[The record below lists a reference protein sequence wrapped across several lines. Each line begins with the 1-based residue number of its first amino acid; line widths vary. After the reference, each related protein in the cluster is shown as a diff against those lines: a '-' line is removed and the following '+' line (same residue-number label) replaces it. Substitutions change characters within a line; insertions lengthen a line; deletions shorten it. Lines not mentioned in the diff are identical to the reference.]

1 MHKKAK
7 TPNTPDSSPALP
19 DSEKPVAKRKSFRAG
34 AFKVPVV
41 ASPMQGERGNLARRY
56 KQHLL
61 GLSKPRQPVD
71 DPDEVM
77 PPLRPARLRPNSS
90 LGLHSRPLVATDS
103 DEDSE

>member
-41 ASPMQGERGNLARRY
+41 ASP